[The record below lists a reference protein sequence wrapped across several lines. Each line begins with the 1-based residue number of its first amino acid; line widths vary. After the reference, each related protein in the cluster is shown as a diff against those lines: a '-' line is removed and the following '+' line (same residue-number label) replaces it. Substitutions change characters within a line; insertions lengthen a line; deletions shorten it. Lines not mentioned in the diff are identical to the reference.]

1 MSRAKKWTAE
11 RQAELKRRWHAN
23 ERVATI
29 AEHFATSPGA
39 IYVQVAKLGLP
50 ARRMKRGRAAA
61 APRTTDR
68 TGQRRFSG
76 VVSTGPKII
85 LADHHPAV
93 RKGTPFFP
101 GMVKPAA
108 AMDLLLKSGEHSR
121 KLGAK
126 VEKGRWKDFP
136 IVSLTLEERDTCPRS
151 CAEWATC
158 YGNNMPFATRILDDG
173 TLTRRLWGELASLN
187 ARHPR
192 GYLVRLHVLGD
203 FYSVDYVEFW
213 RQALIDFP
221 ALHVFGFTARQA
233 PDPIGIALMQLVGE
247 QLDRFA
253 IRFSGGWLS
262 PTAAEAIDPSDRW
275 AGAMCA
281 EVVDTPDQANGI
293 VCPAESDPDR
303 CCANC
308 ALCFN
313 SIHNITFIRH

>member
-1 MSRAKKWTAE
+1 MSRVSKWTPE
-11 RQAELKRRWHAN
+11 RVEDLKRRWAAN
-23 ERVATI
+23 ERVTLI
-29 AEHFATSPGA
+29 AQHFRTSAGA
-39 IYVQVAKLGLP
+39 IYVQVGKLGLP
-50 ARRMKRGRAAA
+50 PRKMKRGRQAV
-61 APRTTDR
+61 APRVTDR

-85 LADHHPAV
+85 LPDHHPAV

-121 KLGAK
+121 KLGAI
-126 VEKGRWKDFP
+126 VEKGQWKGFP
-136 IVSLTLEERDTCPRS
+136 IVSLTLEERDTCPRT
-151 CAEWATC
+151 CTEWATC

-187 ARHPR
+187 ARHPG

-221 ALHVFGFTARQA
+221 ALHVFGFTARRA

-247 QLDRFA
+247 QLDRFMV
-253 IRFSGGWLS
+253 RFSGGS
-262 PTAAEAIDPSDRW
+262 V
-275 AGAMCA
+275 GAMCS
-281 EVVDTPDQANGI
+281 EVVDTPDQATGI

>member
-1 MSRAKKWTAE
+1 MSRVSKWTPE
-11 RQAELKRRWHAN
+11 RVTELKRRWAAN
-23 ERVATI
+23 ERVSQI
-29 AEHFATSPGA
+29 ANHFSTSPGA

-50 ARRMKRGRAAA
+50 ARKMKRGRAAA

-76 VVSTGPKII
+76 VVSTGPKIV

-121 KLGAK
+121 KLGAI
-126 VEKGRWKDFP
+126 VEKGRWKGFA

-151 CAEWATC
+151 CAEWSTC

-187 ARHPR
+187 ARHPG

-203 FYSVDYVEFW
+203 FYSVEYVEFW
-213 RQALIDFP
+213 RQALVDFT
-221 ALHVFGFTARQA
+221 ALHVFGFTARRA

-247 QLDRFA
+247 QLDRFM
-253 IRFSGGWLS
+253 IRFSGGS
-262 PTAAEAIDPSDRW
+262 V
-275 AGAMCA
+275 GAMCA
-281 EVVDTPDQANGI
+281 EVVDTPDQASGI
-293 VCPAESDPDR
+293 ICPAESDPDR